1 MPKEV
6 EAIAEEIRK
15 RTEKEIK
22 EILEKAKKEAE
33 GIIGD
38 AKIESEKTF
47 QHETHSRLMIIRR
60 RILGTAEYE
69 ARRKI
74 ILAKNE
80 IVQKTYETALDELKK
95 LAKGLNSKYDY
106 WEILYQLIKEAVVT
120 MDEPEV
126 LVKANEKDMK
136 YLIEH
141 TNEIQRRIQQETGI
155 DTKIKVS
162 PEPIETIGGVIV
174 ENYGKTKIYHNTLEG
189 RLRKAFEKLK
199 PELAK
204 MLFKE

>member
-1 MPKEV
+1 MPEEIK
-6 EAIAEEIRK
+6 AIAEEIRR
-15 RTEKEIK
+15 RTEKEVK

-33 GIIGD
+33 RIIEE
-38 AKIESEKTF
+38 AKNESEKIF
-47 QHETHSRLMIIRR
+47 QHEAHSRLMIIRR

-69 ARRKI
+69 ARKKI

-80 IVQKTYETALDELKK
+80 IVQKVYENALEELKK
-95 LAKGLNSKYDY
+95 IAKGLNPKYDY
-106 WEILYQLIKEAVVT
+106 KEILYLLIKEAVVT

-126 LVKANEKDMK
+126 IVKANEIDMK

-141 TNEIQRRIQQETGI
+141 AGEIQRRIKQETGL
-155 DTKIKVS
+155 DTKIKVAS
-162 PEPIETIGGVIV
+162 EPVNIIGGIIA

-204 MLFKE
+204 VLFGE